1 MTLPAK
7 SARKTLGLTGVT
19 INAMALVAPGVFAW
33 LLYQVQLTGEVSG
46 LGSIWPGVLAA
57 LVAALLTA
65 FSFGELARRYPE
77 AGLRSAYHFAEQVF
91 RDSRK
96 PLNLKFGRFAKFATG
111 WAAHLYYWVYPG
123 VMVAFMGILADYLL
137 RKLGY
142 QPTPFGQVILAVSF
156 SAFTG
161 FLALR
166 GITGTTTSSI
176 VLNTLQLTTLAFF
189 SVLAILFRVMNPVNL
204 SAAQWTNPA
213 IAGVFAIDPRGIFFQ
228 AALAMMLMVGFE
240 SVTSLGANA
249 ANPRRDI
256 PRAAIL
262 ALILQGAFSYLL
274 IYFSAGIAMNT
285 QLDLANSHAPLGD
298 LAIQIGD
305 NLLRGNGYSL
315 MYVLG
320 FTVIVALLGAMLTAT
335 NNGVRI
341 SFSMALD
348 ADMPDLLSVLH
359 PKYATPYYTVIILS
373 IVSAIIGSAGIL
385 GGLPVLIGI
394 ILASNLGAFLLY
406 AILGGLTIAAFAG
419 TETFSWLRHGLLPVT
434 GILLNLS
441 LAILAFVF
449 GIGAGGVIALGSLV
463 GLGLAGFWLVI
474 NVLYYLFRR

>member
-1 MTLPAK
+1 
-7 SARKTLGLTGVT
+7 
-19 INAMALVAPGVFAW
+19 MALIAPGVFAW
-33 LLYQVQLTGEVSG
+33 LLYQVQITGEING

-57 LVAALLTA
+57 LVAAFLTA
-65 FSFGELARRYPE
+65 FSFGELASRYPE
-77 AGLRSAYHFAEQVF
+77 ASLRSAYHFAEQVF
-91 RDSRK
+91 RDSRQ
-96 PLNLKFGRFAKFATG
+96 PINVNFGRFVKFATG

-123 VMVAFMGILADYLL
+123 VMVAFMGILVDYLL

-142 QPTPFGQVILAVSF
+142 HPTPFGQIILAVSF

-166 GITGTTTSSI
+166 GITGTTTTSI
-176 VLNTLQLTTLAFF
+176 VLNTIQLTTLVVF
-189 SVLAILFRVMNPVNL
+189 SVLAIFFRVLNPINL
-204 SAAQWTNPA
+204 APTGWLNPG
-213 IAGVFAIDPRGIFFQ
+213 ISDVFVIVPQGIFFQ

-240 SVTSLGANA
+240 SVTSLGADA
-249 ANPRRDI
+249 ANPRRDL

-262 ALILQGAFSYLL
+262 ALIIQGVFSYLL
-274 IYFSAGIAMNT
+274 VYFSVGIAI
-285 QLDLANSHAPLGD
+285 NSHVDLTNSAPIGE

-305 NLLRGNGYSL
+305 NLLRGNGYFL

-320 FTVIVALLGAMLTAT
+320 FTVIIALLGAMLTAT

-348 ADMPDLLSVLH
+348 SDMPDLLSVLH

-373 IVSAIIGSAGIL
+373 VVSAVIGSAGIL
-385 GGLPVLIGI
+385 GGLPTLIGI

-406 AILGGLTIAAFAG
+406 AILGALTIAAFVG
-419 TETFSWLRHGLLPVT
+419 TETHNWFKHGLLPVL
-434 GILLNLS
+434 GIALNLA

-449 GIGAGGVIALGSLV
+449 GIQAGGTIAQGGLI
-463 GLGLAGFWLVI
+463 GLGLAGFWLI
-474 NVLYYLFRR
+474 ISALYYLFRR

>member
-1 MTLPAK
+1 MTIPTK
-7 SARKTLGLTGVT
+7 PSRKTLGLTGVT
-19 INAMALVAPGVFAW
+19 INAMALIAPGVFAW
-33 LLYQVQLTGEVSG
+33 LLYQAQITGEING

-91 RDSRK
+91 RDSRQ
-96 PLNLKFGRFAKFATG
+96 PLNPKIGRFVKFATG

-142 QPTPFGQVILAVSF
+142 QPTPFGQIILAMSF

-166 GITGTTTSSI
+166 GITGTTMSSV
-176 VLNTLQLTTLAFF
+176 VLNTIQLTTLVFF
-189 SVLAILFRVMNPVNL
+189 SVLAILFRFFNPFNL
-204 SAAQWTNPA
+204 LSTEWTNPN
-213 IAGVFAIDPRGIFFQ
+213 ISGVFAIVPRGIFFQ

-240 SVTSLGANA
+240 SVTSLGAYA
-249 ANPRRDI
+249 TNPKRDI

-262 ALILQGAFSYLL
+262 ALIVQGAFSYLL
-274 IYFSAGIAMNT
+274 VYFSVGIAMNS
-285 QLDLANSHAPLGD
+285 QLDLAHSHAPIGE
-298 LAIQIGD
+298 LAIQVGD
-305 NLLRGNGYSL
+305 SLLRGNGYSL

-320 FTVIVALLGAMLTAT
+320 FTVIIALLGAMLTAT

-348 ADMPDLLSVLH
+348 SDMPDLLSVLH

-385 GGLPVLIGI
+385 GGLPTLIGI

-419 TETFSWLRHGLLPVT
+419 TESFNWFRHALLPVV
-434 GILLNLS
+434 GILLNLA
-441 LAILAFVF
+441 LAILALVF
-449 GIGAGGVIALGSLV
+449 GIGAGGVIAQGGMI
-463 GLGLAGFWLVI
+463 GLGLAGFWLI
-474 NVLYYLFRR
+474 ISVLYYLLRR